1 MILVTIKII
10 SKSYNCDVV
19 YNNLSRKKLKAKP
32 IKKNIYNTFE
42 AEHLNEANKKN
53 LINSLRII
61 SVLTII
67 SGLFALIFEVKYFE
81 TVSIYVYACRFYVIA
96 IAFWI
101 LIISN
106 FEFGVGHPG
115 LMIHT
120 LLLSILIS
128 FGIVIVLL
136 PNTLV
141 VNSQISA
148 LIVFTASI
156 FLTWEV
162 KDQIV
167 VAIYYNLIF
176 GATLL
181 INKSEIY
188 ILQNVFASVL
198 FVMFLSVMSIVIAAM
213 NYKHRRNSAINNL
226 RLFDSQKKYRDIFE
240 NSSDG
245 IFQATLDGE
254 IVTCNTSFKLLI
266 GVSDNE
272 YINLKSDSLF
282 GEKNFD
288 LIATRLMH
296 GNQVTDLNFS
306 PTNGV
311 KNDRHFTLNC
321 KLRNDSI
328 LGKYIIEGTLRD
340 ITSQYKIE
348 ETLRAAKEKA
358 EESDKL
364 KTLFLSQVSHE
375 IRTPINAI
383 LSSVEYLREE
393 MKGLHNTELTTTFGI
408 IDNSSKRIIRTIH
421 LMLEIAELQSGTYKY
436 HPTQFDL
443 YSHCIMRILKE
454 YDEILQER
462 KIVMNVYRLAKNS
475 IILADEYSVCQI
487 FRNVIDNAVKYTNE
501 GKIDIYIDTDD
512 DGRLTIIVR
521 DTGVGISEEYLTN
534 MFRAFTQEDQGFTRK
549 YDGNGL
555 GLTLVRKYCELNNA
569 SVKISSKKQEGTEV
583 KITFHNAKQFVS
595 NFTS

>member
-1 MILVTIKII
+1 M
-10 SKSYNCDVV
+10 
-19 YNNLSRKKLKAKP
+19 KAKS
-32 IKKNIYNTFE
+32 IIENNHNTIE
-42 AEHLNEANKKN
+42 AGHINEANRKH

-101 LIISN
+101 LILSN
-106 FEFGVGHPG
+106 FEFWFRHPG

-128 FGIVIVLL
+128 FGIVIVIL

-141 VNSQISA
+141 VNSQIAA
-148 LIVFTASI
+148 LIVFTSSI
-156 FLTWEV
+156 FLAWEV

-176 GATLL
+176 GATIL

-198 FVMFLSVMSIVIAAM
+198 FVMFLSVISIVIAAM
-213 NYKHRRNSAINNL
+213 NYKHRRNSVINTL
-226 RLFDSQKKYRDIFE
+226 RLFDSQKKYKEIFE

-245 IFQATLDGE
+245 IFQASLEGE
-254 IVTCNTSFKLLI
+254 VLTCNSSFKILF
-266 GVSDNE
+266 GVSENE
-272 YINLKSDSLF
+272 EINLKDELLF

-288 LIATRLMH
+288 QITNRLMH
-296 GNQVTDLNFS
+296 KNQLAEFKFS
-306 PTNGV
+306 L
-311 KNDRHFTLNC
+311 KSSSKSERRFTLNC
-321 KLRNDSI
+321 NLRNDSS

-340 ITSQYKIE
+340 VTAQFKIE
-348 ETLRAAKEKA
+348 EALRAAKEKA

-364 KTLFLSQVSHE
+364 KNVFLSQVSHE

-383 LSSVEYLREE
+383 LSSIEYLREE
-393 MKGLHNTELTTTFGI
+393 MKGSENSDLTTTFGI
-408 IDNSSKRIIRTIH
+408 IDNASKRIIRTIH

-436 HPTQFDL
+436 SPSTFDL
-443 YSHCIMRILKE
+443 YSNCIVKIIKE
-454 YDEILQER
+454 FDELLYER
-462 KIVMNVYRLAKNS
+462 KIVLNVHRLAKNS
-475 IILADEYSVCQI
+475 SIQADEYSVCQI
-487 FRNVIDNAVKYTNE
+487 FRNIIDNAVKYTMN
-501 GKIDIYIDTDD
+501 GKIDIRVDNDD
-512 DGRLTIIVR
+512 DGRLTINVK

-534 MFRAFTQEDQGFTRK
+534 LYQVFTQEEQGFTRK
-549 YDGNGL
+549 FDGNGL
-555 GLTLVRKYCELNNA
+555 GLTLVRKYCDLNNA
-569 SVKISSKKQEGTEV
+569 SVKITSKKQEGTEV
-583 KITFHNAKQFVS
+583 KITFHNAKQFANSVIS
-595 NFTS
+595 L

>member
-1 MILVTIKII
+1 
-10 SKSYNCDVV
+10 
-19 YNNLSRKKLKAKP
+19 LKAKS
-32 IKKNIYNTFE
+32 IIENNHNTIE
-42 AEHLNEANKKN
+42 AGHINEANRKH

-101 LIISN
+101 LILSN
-106 FEFGVGHPG
+106 FEFGFRHPG

-128 FGIVIVLL
+128 FGIVIVIL

-141 VNSQISA
+141 VNSQIAA
-148 LIVFTASI
+148 LIVFTSSI
-156 FLTWEV
+156 FLAWEV

-176 GATLL
+176 GATIL

-198 FVMFLSVMSIVIAAM
+198 FVMFLSVISIVIAAM
-213 NYKHRRNSAINNL
+213 NYKHRRNSVINTL
-226 RLFDSQKKYRDIFE
+226 RLFDSQKKYKEIFE

-245 IFQATLDGE
+245 IFQASLEGE
-254 IVTCNTSFKLLI
+254 VLTCNSSFKILF
-266 GVSDNE
+266 GVSENE
-272 YINLKSDSLF
+272 EINLKDELLF

-288 LIATRLMH
+288 QITNRLMH
-296 GNQVTDLNFS
+296 KNQLAEFKFS
-306 PTNGV
+306 L
-311 KNDRHFTLNC
+311 KSSSKSERRFTLNC
-321 KLRNDSI
+321 NLRNDSS

-340 ITSQYKIE
+340 VTAQFKIE
-348 ETLRAAKEKA
+348 EALRAAKEKA

-364 KTLFLSQVSHE
+364 KNVFLSQVSHE

-383 LSSVEYLREE
+383 LSSIEYLREE
-393 MKGLHNTELTTTFGI
+393 MKGSENSDLTTTFGI
-408 IDNSSKRIIRTIH
+408 IDNASKRIIRTIH

-436 HPTQFDL
+436 SPSTFDL
-443 YSHCIMRILKE
+443 YSNCIVKIIKE
-454 YDEILQER
+454 FDELLYER
-462 KIVMNVYRLAKNS
+462 KIVLNVHRLAKNPS
-475 IILADEYSVCQI
+475 IQADEYSVCQI
-487 FRNVIDNAVKYTNE
+487 FRNIIDNAVKYTMN
-501 GKIDIYIDTDD
+501 GKIDIRVDNDD
-512 DGRLTIIVR
+512 DGRLTINVK

-534 MFRAFTQEDQGFTRK
+534 LYQVFTQEEQGFTRK
-549 YDGNGL
+549 FDGNGL
-555 GLTLVRKYCELNNA
+555 GLTLVRKYCDLNNA
-569 SVKISSKKQEGTEV
+569 SVKITSKKQEGTEV
-583 KITFHNAKQFVS
+583 KITFHNAKQFANSVIS
-595 NFTS
+595 L

>member
-1 MILVTIKII
+1 MKTKSSQKYNHNTI
-10 SKSYNCDVV
+10 
-19 YNNLSRKKLKAKP
+19 
-32 IKKNIYNTFE
+32 E
-42 AEHLNEANKKN
+42 AGRINEADRKN
-53 LINSLRII
+53 LTNSLRII

-81 TVSIYVYACRFYVIA
+81 SVSIYVYACRFYVIA

-101 LIISN
+101 LILSN
-106 FEFGVGHPG
+106 FDFGFRHPG

-141 VNSQISA
+141 VNSQIAA
-148 LIVFTASI
+148 LIVFTSSI

-176 GATLL
+176 GATIL

-198 FVMFLSVMSIVIAAM
+198 FVMFLSVISIVIAAM
-213 NYKHRRNSAINNL
+213 NYKHRRNSVINTL
-226 RLFDSQKKYRDIFE
+226 RLFDSQKKYKEIFE

-245 IFQATLDGE
+245 IFQASLEGE
-254 IVTCNTSFKLLI
+254 IITSNSSFKMLI
-266 GVSDNE
+266 GLSGNE
-272 YINLKSDSLF
+272 EINLKDEMLF

-288 LIATRLMH
+288 QITNRLMH
-296 GNQVTDLNFS
+296 SNKLTDYNFS
-306 PTNGV
+306 LTTGNTSE
-311 KNDRHFTLNC
+311 RRFTLNC
-321 KLRNDSI
+321 NLRNDTV

-340 ITSQYKIE
+340 VTAQFKIE
-348 ETLRAAKEKA
+348 ESLRAAKVKA

-364 KTLFLSQVSHE
+364 KNVFLSQVSHE

-393 MKGLHNTELTTTFGI
+393 MKGFGKGDLTATFGI
-408 IDNSSKRIIRTIH
+408 IDNASKRIIRTIH

-436 HPTQFDL
+436 SPSTFDL
-443 YSHCIMRILKE
+443 YSNCILKIIKE
-454 YDEILQER
+454 FDEQLYER
-462 KIVMNVYRLAKNS
+462 NIVMYVNRLAENS

-487 FRNVIDNAVKYTNE
+487 FRNIIDNAVKYTNH
-501 GKIDIYIDTDD
+501 GKIEILVDNDE
-512 DGRLTIIVR
+512 DGRLTINVK

-534 MFRAFTQEDQGFTRK
+534 IYQVFTQEEQGFTRK
-549 YDGNGL
+549 FDGNGL
-555 GLTLVRKYCELNNA
+555 GLTLVRKYCDLNNA
-569 SVKISSKKQEGTEV
+569 SVKITSKKQKGTEV
-583 KITFHNAKQFVS
+583 KIIFHNAKQFANNS
-595 NFTS
+595 ISL

>member
-1 MILVTIKII
+1 M
-10 SKSYNCDVV
+10 
-19 YNNLSRKKLKAKP
+19 KAKS
-32 IKKNIYNTFE
+32 IIENNHNTIE
-42 AEHLNEANKKN
+42 AGHINEANRKH

-101 LIISN
+101 LILSN
-106 FEFGVGHPG
+106 FEFGFRHPG

-128 FGIVIVLL
+128 FGIVIVIL

-141 VNSQISA
+141 VNSQIAA
-148 LIVFTASI
+148 LIVFTSSI
-156 FLTWEV
+156 FLAWEV

-176 GATLL
+176 GATIL

-198 FVMFLSVMSIVIAAM
+198 FVMFLSVISIVIAAM
-213 NYKHRRNSAINNL
+213 NYKHRRNSVINTL
-226 RLFDSQKKYRDIFE
+226 RLFDSQKKYKEIFE

-245 IFQATLDGE
+245 IFQASLEGE
-254 IVTCNTSFKLLI
+254 VLTCNSSFKILF
-266 GVSDNE
+266 GVSENE
-272 YINLKSDSLF
+272 EINLKDELLF

-288 LIATRLMH
+288 QITNRLMH
-296 GNQVTDLNFS
+296 KNQLAEFKFS
-306 PTNGV
+306 L
-311 KNDRHFTLNC
+311 KSSSKSERRFTLNC
-321 KLRNDSI
+321 NLRNDSS

-340 ITSQYKIE
+340 VTAQFKIE
-348 ETLRAAKEKA
+348 EALRAAKEKA

-364 KTLFLSQVSHE
+364 KNVFLSQVSHE

-383 LSSVEYLREE
+383 LSSIEYLREE
-393 MKGLHNTELTTTFGI
+393 MKGSENSDLTTTFGI
-408 IDNSSKRIIRTIH
+408 IDNASKRIIRTIH

-436 HPTQFDL
+436 SPSTFDL
-443 YSHCIMRILKE
+443 YSNCIVKIIKE
-454 YDEILQER
+454 FDELLYER
-462 KIVMNVYRLAKNS
+462 KIVLNVHRLAKNPS
-475 IILADEYSVCQI
+475 IQADEYSVCQI
-487 FRNVIDNAVKYTNE
+487 FRNIIDNAVKYTMN
-501 GKIDIYIDTDD
+501 GKIDIRVDNDD
-512 DGRLTIIVR
+512 DGRLTINVK

-534 MFRAFTQEDQGFTRK
+534 LYQVFTQEEQGFTRK
-549 YDGNGL
+549 FDGNGL
-555 GLTLVRKYCELNNA
+555 GLTLVRKYCDLNNA
-569 SVKISSKKQEGTEV
+569 SVKITSKKQEGTEV
-583 KITFHNAKQFVS
+583 KITFHNAKQFANSVIS
-595 NFTS
+595 L